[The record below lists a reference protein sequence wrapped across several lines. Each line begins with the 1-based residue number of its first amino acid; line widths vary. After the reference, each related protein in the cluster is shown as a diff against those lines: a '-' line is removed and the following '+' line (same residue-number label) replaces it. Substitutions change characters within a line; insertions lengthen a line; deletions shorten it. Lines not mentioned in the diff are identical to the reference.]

1 MRIALEVRDDGVVIS
16 TVRVEVL
23 PFFGEYE
30 TAISFDG
37 GKWKVLRGYNTKRDA
52 LEYHEELKM
61 MTREEIENLDYVEDS
76 FVWE

>member
-16 TVRVEVL
+16 TIRVEVL

-37 GKWKVLRGYNTKRDA
+37 GKWKVLCGYATKSDA
-52 LEYHEELKM
+52 LIYHQKLKG

-76 FVWE
+76 FIWE